1 MFKLEVRKNRW
12 IYFYV
17 KIFCG
22 KRFSKF
28 YLLDLQEGECLHY
41 SRENL
46 ENVFGD
52 ITKYKDPYKLTTS
65 FQDL

>member
-1 MFKLEVRKNRW
+1 M
-12 IYFYV
+12 

-22 KRFSKF
+22 KRLSKF
-28 YLLDLQEGECLHY
+28 YLLDLQEGEYLRY
-41 SRENL
+41 SRDNF

-52 ITKYKDPYKLTTS
+52 ITKYKEPYKLTTG